1 MENDEQKQLADGE
14 KAAKPSSRSSH
25 AAKERYESMKMWFD
39 VSFLTDNRADVI
51 VEIERIINVDAD
63 KLEGLPIGR
72 LLNAE
77 TKLIQYNLTLE
88 GLVSQIV
95 EQYNFYYVHRK
106 FQYADAWNSMKES
119 IMIDAKRITNGE
131 VDNAAEK
138 KIFEER
144 CIETFMRGRAD
155 TYQGILDASKAFI
168 RNLQNRIRERDRQL
182 RTPEE
187 HRVME

>member
-1 MENDEQKQLADGE
+1 MKDTEQNQLGDGE

-25 AAKERYESMKMWFD
+25 AAKERYESMKMWFELN
-39 VSFLTDNRADVI
+39 FLTDNRADVV
-51 VEIERIINVDAD
+51 VEIERIINVDVE
-63 KLEGLPIGR
+63 KLEDLPVGR

-77 TKLIQYNLTLE
+77 TKLVQYNLTLN

-95 EQYNFYYVHRK
+95 EEYNFYYVHRK

-119 IMIDAKRITNGE
+119 ITIDAKRITNGE

-138 KIFEER
+138 KVFEER

-187 HRVME
+187 HRIYD